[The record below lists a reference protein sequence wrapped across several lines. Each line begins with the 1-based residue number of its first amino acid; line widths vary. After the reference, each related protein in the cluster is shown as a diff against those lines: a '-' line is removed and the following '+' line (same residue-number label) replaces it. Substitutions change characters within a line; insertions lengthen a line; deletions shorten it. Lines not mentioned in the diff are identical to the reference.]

1 LRDELDI
8 IFLYMATSRHYVA
21 EKDYFGVIGK
31 AFDDGRF
38 LQDVR
43 TAIVN
48 DEDEDL
54 KKLAKKK
61 GYSLGPKDIEWLKKE
76 VGEGKTILEIIY
88 EAKGGHGGH
97 GGSYR
102 T

>member
-1 LRDELDI
+1 
-8 IFLYMATSRHYVA
+8 MA
-21 EKDYFGVIGK
+21 EKDYFGVLGR

-38 LQDVR
+38 LKEIR

-48 DEDEDL
+48 GKDQDV
-54 KKLAKKK
+54 KKIAKKK
-61 GYSLGPKDIEWLKKE
+61 GYNLGPKDIEWLKKE
-76 VGEGKTILEIIY
+76 VGEGITILEILY

-97 GGSYR
+97 GGSFR

>member
-1 LRDELDI
+1 MVVATR
-8 IFLYMATSRHYVA
+8 YMA
-21 EKDYFGVIGK
+21 EKDYFGVLGK
-31 AFDDGRF
+31 AFDDGHF
-38 LQDVR
+38 LEEVR

-48 DEDEDL
+48 DNDEDI
-54 KKLAKKK
+54 KKAAKKK
-61 GYSLGPKDIEWLKKE
+61 GYKLGPKDIEWLKKE

>member
-1 LRDELDI
+1 MI
-8 IFLYMATSRHYVA
+8 GSSHCMA

-38 LQDVR
+38 LKEVR

-48 DEDEDL
+48 GEDENV
-54 KKLAKKK
+54 KKAAKKK
-61 GYSLGPKDIEWLKKE
+61 GYNLGPKDIEWLKKE
-76 VGEGKTILEIIY
+76 IGEGKTILEIIY